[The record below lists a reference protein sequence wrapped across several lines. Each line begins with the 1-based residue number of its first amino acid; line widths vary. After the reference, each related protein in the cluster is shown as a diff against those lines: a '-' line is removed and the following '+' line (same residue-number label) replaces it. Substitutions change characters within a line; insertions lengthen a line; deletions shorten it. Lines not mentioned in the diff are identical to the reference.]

1 MDSRRTFCANSTFSI
16 RSYKH
21 PGVTYDTVK
30 ALVRATISG
39 LKREFIQTQD
49 PSGNAAV
56 LIEQEVNV
64 VGGGNA

>member
-1 MDSRRTFCANSTFSI
+1 M
-16 RSYKH
+16 
-21 PGVTYDTVK
+21 TYDTVK

-49 PSGNAAV
+49 PAGNAAV

-64 VGGGNA
+64 VGGGKA